1 MKQFVAVV
9 LALFSIIGITS
20 PAYAAVTL
28 PTPTCVPI
36 FGGGSTCE
44 QQAPIVV
51 NKQVR
56 DQTTGKYVDSL
67 TTPYTPGQQI
77 TFHIFVTNISGKDV
91 TGISIQD
98 IFPSYLTYAFG
109 DGKFDSATQTF
120 TASITSLPK
129 DQSKVI
135 SVTGT
140 VIATDKLP
148 SSPSPLCISNIATA
162 SQGGKTSTDATRFC
176 LDRNLPVTPTGT
188 TDSTRNSQGT
198 TTKGGLPIYT
208 QIPAK
213 KTPATGP
220 ENMVYG
226 GMAIAGLSGW
236 LLRKRSSLIRSR

>member
-1 MKQFVAVV
+1 MKQFVAVIAIV
-9 LALFSIIGITS
+9 SSLIVTTPTAH
-20 PAYAAVTL
+20 AAITL

-56 DQTTGKYVDSL
+56 DQATGKYVDSL
-67 TTPYTPGQQI
+67 STPYTPGQQI
-77 TFHIFVTNISGKDV
+77 TFHIFVTNISGKDLS
-91 TGISIQD
+91 GISIQD
-98 IFPSYLTYAFG
+98 IFPSYLTFAFG
-109 DGKFDSATQTF
+109 DGKFDTASQTF

-140 VIATDKLP
+140 VIAADKLP
-148 SSPSPLCISNIATA
+148 ATPSPLCISNIATA
-162 SQGGKTSTDATRFC
+162 SQGGKTSTDASRFC
-176 LDRNLPVTPTGT
+176 IDQHIPPTPAGT
-188 TDSTRNSQGT
+188 SDTTRNSQGT

-220 ENMVYG
+220 EDIGYVGLAVSAIG
-226 GMAIAGLSGW
+226 GLY
-236 LLRKRSSLIRSR
+236 LRSRKPKITP